1 MTLVEDFSQTKHRD
15 TNVLFMLVQ
24 RTAMEKWYLM
34 PVVVLIGLTVRWTVS
49 LNSYSG
55 AGKPPM
61 FGDYEAQRHWQE
73 ITFNLPVKQW
83 YFNTSDNN
91 LQYWGLDYP
100 PLTAY
105 HSLLCAYMAKFI
117 NPDWIAL
124 HTSRGYESQAHKLFM
139 RTTVFIADLLI
150 YIPAVILYCCCL
162 KETSTKRKITNALCI
177 LLYPGLI
184 LIDYGHFQ
192 YNSVSLGFAL
202 WGILG
207 VSCDWDLL
215 GSLAFCLA
223 INYKQ
228 MELYHSLPFFCFLL
242 GKCFKKG
249 LKGKGFV
256 LLIKLACTVVAS
268 FIVCWLPFFAE
279 REQTLQVLRRL
290 FPVDRGLFEDKVAN
304 IWCTFNVFLKIKDT
318 LPRHIQVII
327 SFCFTFLSLLP
338 ACIKLTLQPSPKG
351 FRFTLVS
358 CALSFFLFSFQVHEK
373 SILLVSLPV
382 CLVLNEIPFISTW
395 FLLVSTFSML
405 PLLLKDELLMPSVVT
420 TMAFFIACATSF
432 SIFEK
437 TSEEELQ
444 LKSFSISVRKC
455 LPYFTFLP
463 RIIQHLFLISVIAM
477 VLLTL
482 MTVTLDPPQKLPD
495 LFSVVVIGITTAVTI
510 DSYHASRQ
518 PDPANTVSLY
528 ISKSPFLLSVPLVRI
543 MYYIHVV

>member
-1 MTLVEDFSQTKHRD
+1 MRFHYVGQAGLELLTSGDPPTSASQSAGIT
-15 TNVLFMLVQ
+15 
-24 RTAMEKWYLM
+24 
-34 PVVVLIGLTVRWTVS
+34 
-49 LNSYSG
+49 G

-83 YFNTSDNN
+83 YFNSSDNN

-139 RTTVFIADLLI
+139 RSTVLIADLLI
-150 YIPAVILYCCCL
+150 YIPAVVLYCCCL
-162 KETSTKRKITNALCI
+162 KEISTKKKIANALCI

-223 INYKQ
+223 VNYKQ

-256 LLIKLACTVVAS
+256 LLVKLACTVVAS
-268 FIVCWLPFFAE
+268 FILCWLPFFTE

-304 IWCTFNVFLKIKDT
+304 IWCSFNVLLKIKDI
-318 LPRHIQVII
+318 LPRHIQLIM
-327 SFCFTFLSLLP
+327 
-338 ACIKLTLQPSPKG
+338 
-351 FRFTLVS
+351 R
-358 CALSFFLFSFQVHEK
+358 
-373 SILLVSLPV
+373 PV
-382 CLVLNEIPFISTW
+382 CLILSDIPFMSTW

-420 TMAFFIACATSF
+420 TMAFFIACVTSF
-432 SIFEK
+432 TIFEK

-444 LKSFSISVRKC
+444 LKSFSISVRKY
-455 LPYFTFLP
+455 LPCFTFLS
-463 RIIQHLFLISVIAM
+463 RIIQYLFLISVITM

-482 MTVTLDPPQKLPD
+482 MTVTLNPPQKLPD
-495 LFSVVVIGITTAVTI
+495 LFSVLVCFVSCLNFLFFLVYFNIII
-510 DSYHASRQ
+510 MWDSKNRRNQ
-518 PDPANTVSLY
+518 KK
-528 ISKSPFLLSVPLVRI
+528 IS
-543 MYYIHVV
+543 